1 MVEGFL
7 VGVSLART
15 DDCLTGPLD
24 VGELDLA
31 ESLLGVT
38 LLAEGG
44 LIGCLFLFG
53 ADDVLSSGLEIFSLL
68 LFTFLVGL
76 VVTW

>member
-7 VGVSLART
+7 VAVSLALN
-15 DDCLTGPLD
+15 DDCLTGPL

-38 LLAEGG
+38 ELAEGG

-53 ADDVLSSGLEIFSLL
+53 VDDVLSSGLEMFSLL
-68 LFTFLVGL
+68 LFTFLVEL
-76 VVTW
+76 AVTC